1 MIKREVFNRIG
12 FLDPVFN
19 NGGGED
25 TDFSIRAI
33 KAGYTVHRAVM
44 VGPNMEESFPLFHE
58 PEMHRG
64 GESYEKVK
72 HKEVCA
78 KILENRYGRVRIL

>member
-1 MIKREVFNRIG
+1 
-12 FLDPVFN
+12 
-19 NGGGED
+19 
-25 TDFSIRAI
+25 
-33 KAGYTVHRAVM
+33 
-44 VGPNMEESFPLFHE
+44 MEESFPLFHE